1 MTPPD
6 LLSLAARFARLPD
19 TQRKQFL
26 AKLGDAGIDFRMLPI
41 PPREDRAASVPAS
54 FAQTRLWLH
63 ARLLGESAAY
73 HITERL
79 RLDGGLDANALRL
92 SCDALIARHEALRT
106 TFAEG
111 AAGVLQ
117 TVHAPMRCPWRF
129 TDLAD
134 ASAGSREQR
143 AAAIAER
150 DEAEPFDLAHGP
162 LVRAH
167 LIRLDAATHWFVL
180 TTHHIVSDGW
190 SADVMLAELSS
201 FYRSYATGDAVSLA
215 PLPVQYADYALWQRR
230 WLDAGEGERQLAYW
244 RATLDASRDALLLP
258 GAATRPAQRG
268 ASGARHAFD
277 ISAELARR
285 MRALAQARRAT
296 PFAVL
301 LAALATL
308 LARASGET
316 GIRIGVPSAN
326 RERGETVGLIGFF
339 VNTLT
344 LAASTPATL
353 AFDALVDAT
362 QRGLIDAQSHQ
373 DVPFDQVVD
382 ALGVARSASHHP
394 LFQVMAAYGA
404 RRVLPSFAEVCATEL
419 PSGMPYAKFDL
430 ALSFDE
436 RDDGGLDARFVYATD
451 LFDADA
457 IERFAARYVEL
468 LAHALDT
475 PGAAIGDL
483 QWLPEAER
491 RQLAAWNG
499 QTHDFTGR
507 ASPARAGAGVSGEPA
522 GAAVPRERAGQAG
535 GEPFVPVHDRIAQ
548 HARRRPDARGVA
560 DIERALTRGE
570 VDARATRLAKRLV
583 AAGVGAE
590 MRVGVALSRSVDLLV
605 GLIAALKSGGAFVPL
620 DPSHPRERLAQMLED
635 AQIAHVITERGSV
648 DALPLAGA
656 TRAWLVDDAIA
667 DAEIDGVALPAV
679 SPHQA
684 AYVIYTSGSTGKPK
698 GVVVDHGAFARH
710 CEAIAARYGATE
722 RDVFMLFQSVNFDG
736 AHEGWFSQYMSGAA
750 VAVTA
755 DTLWPPAR
763 TCALAA
769 REGVTMTYVPPG
781 CATQL
786 AEWALEHGAPPSLRS
801 ITVGGEATSREA
813 FALMRRAFPN
823 ARVVNG
829 YGPTETVIT
838 PMLWMFAP
846 GDDPAKLADAAYL
859 PIGTLVGARTA
870 HVLDA
875 RLNPLPVGVIGELYL
890 GGEGVGLARGYL
902 GRAALTAE
910 RFVPDPYGAPGAR
923 LYRTGDLVRRR
934 ADGVFDFIGRIDHQV
949 KLRGL
954 RIELG
959 EIEAQL
965 AAHDDVREAVAVVFG
980 EGAHARLAAFVELTG
995 DARARARRADA
1006 AELDAHLRRTLP
1018 DYMVPAHIVVLDALP
1033 RNANS
1038 KVDRAAL
1045 PEPAHV
1051 ARAYEAP
1058 DGELETAL
1066 AEIWR
1071 EVLGVER
1078 VGRADH
1084 FFELGGHSLAAV
1096 RVATRVAERLARDVP
1111 VRALFEAPILAPYA
1125 QRVAAAAPAH
1135 APQRAGSASYAPDAD
1150 GVLPLSAAQ
1159 RGLWFLWRAQPDSAA
1174 YNIPVALR
1182 LRGALDVDALADALA
1197 HAAVRHP
1204 ALRTRIVAR
1213 ADGAPGQRIAP
1224 ARRIELPV
1232 VDLRADARIAD
1243 DDARLAAAIA
1253 LTDADALAP
1262 FDLAADAPLW
1272 RARVIRLGAHDHV
1285 LSLVVH
1291 HIVSD
1296 GQSIDL
1302 WLDAVRA
1309 AYVARRA
1316 DEPATAAARAAA
1328 DRRTDRHAGSRA
1340 ASLAPARAKE
1350 APAQSAT
1357 IAPIQAPADAPQ
1369 PAPDAPVL
1377 PAAAPHARLAFWR
1390 EALAGAPSHALPP
1403 PRAGRA
1409 CAPRWDAGRL
1419 AFEFDAALVRRARA
1433 MALDA
1438 HATLP
1443 MLLHAAL
1450 NAAFYRA
1457 TGATDQPVGVLAST
1471 RELTGDAAERALGLF
1486 INAVVVRTRLSGAD
1500 TPATLVAAVRDAAL
1514 AAYAHADAPFCDVVA
1529 ALRAP
1534 RTVNGNPLF
1543 QVMFNYLRP
1552 AGAAARDWAGLA
1564 VDAFNDVRH
1573 RVVFELELDIV
1584 EHPDGRVTGAFSYA
1598 AERVDGA
1605 FVAALAADYLDVV
1618 RGFVDAP
1625 ARALGACAARFPLAS
1640 HEAYAPPP
1648 PAAADARA
1656 AARVARA
1663 LAELWRAS
1671 LGHAAPAPEA
1681 NLFEAGA
1688 TSFDVVRFVDA
1699 ARSAGFALA
1708 IADVFAAPSLAALGE
1723 RAAHTAG
1730 QPATQARDA
1739 D

>member
-404 RRVLPSFAEVCATEL
+404 RRVLPSFAEVRATEL

-560 DIERALTRGE
+560 DI
-570 VDARATRLAKRLV
+570 
-583 AAGVGAE
+583 
-590 MRVGVALSRSVDLLV
+590 
-605 GLIAALKSGGAFVPL
+605 
-620 DPSHPRERLAQMLED
+620 
-635 AQIAHVITERGSV
+635 
-648 DALPLAGA
+648 
-656 TRAWLVDDAIA
+656 
-667 DAEIDGVALPAV
+667 
-679 SPHQA
+679 
-684 AYVIYTSGSTGKPK
+684 
-698 GVVVDHGAFARH
+698 
-710 CEAIAARYGATE
+710 
-722 RDVFMLFQSVNFDG
+722 
-736 AHEGWFSQYMSGAA
+736 
-750 VAVTA
+750 
-755 DTLWPPAR
+755 
-763 TCALAA
+763 
-769 REGVTMTYVPPG
+769 
-781 CATQL
+781 
-786 AEWALEHGAPPSLRS
+786 
-801 ITVGGEATSREA
+801 
-813 FALMRRAFPN
+813 
-823 ARVVNG
+823 
-829 YGPTETVIT
+829 
-838 PMLWMFAP
+838 
-846 GDDPAKLADAAYL
+846 
-859 PIGTLVGARTA
+859 
-870 HVLDA
+870 
-875 RLNPLPVGVIGELYL
+875 
-890 GGEGVGLARGYL
+890 
-902 GRAALTAE
+902 GRA
-910 RFVPDPYGAPGAR
+910 
-923 LYRTGDLVRRR
+923 
-934 ADGVFDFIGRIDHQV
+934 
-949 KLRGL
+949 
-954 RIELG
+954 
-959 EIEAQL
+959 
-965 AAHDDVREAVAVVFG
+965 
-980 EGAHARLAAFVELTG
+980 
-995 DARARARRADA
+995 
-1006 AELDAHLRRTLP
+1006 
-1018 DYMVPAHIVVLDALP
+1018 
-1033 RNANS
+1033 
-1038 KVDRAAL
+1038 
-1045 PEPAHV
+1045 
-1051 ARAYEAP
+1051 
-1058 DGELETAL
+1058 
-1066 AEIWR
+1066 
-1071 EVLGVER
+1071 
-1078 VGRADH
+1078 
-1084 FFELGGHSLAAV
+1084 
-1096 RVATRVAERLARDVP
+1096 
-1111 VRALFEAPILAPYA
+1111 
-1125 QRVAAAAPAH
+1125 
-1135 APQRAGSASYAPDAD
+1135 
-1150 GVLPLSAAQ
+1150 
-1159 RGLWFLWRAQPDSAA
+1159 
-1174 YNIPVALR
+1174 
-1182 LRGALDVDALADALA
+1182 
-1197 HAAVRHP
+1197 
-1204 ALRTRIVAR
+1204 
-1213 ADGAPGQRIAP
+1213 
-1224 ARRIELPV
+1224 
-1232 VDLRADARIAD
+1232 
-1243 DDARLAAAIA
+1243 
-1253 LTDADALAP
+1253 
-1262 FDLAADAPLW
+1262 
-1272 RARVIRLGAHDHV
+1272 
-1285 LSLVVH
+1285 
-1291 HIVSD
+1291 
-1296 GQSIDL
+1296 
-1302 WLDAVRA
+1302 
-1309 AYVARRA
+1309 
-1316 DEPATAAARAAA
+1316 
-1328 DRRTDRHAGSRA
+1328 
-1340 ASLAPARAKE
+1340 
-1350 APAQSAT
+1350 
-1357 IAPIQAPADAPQ
+1357 
-1369 PAPDAPVL
+1369 
-1377 PAAAPHARLAFWR
+1377 
-1390 EALAGAPSHALPP
+1390 
-1403 PRAGRA
+1403 
-1409 CAPRWDAGRL
+1409 
-1419 AFEFDAALVRRARA
+1419 
-1433 MALDA
+1433 
-1438 HATLP
+1438 
-1443 MLLHAAL
+1443 
-1450 NAAFYRA
+1450 
-1457 TGATDQPVGVLAST
+1457 
-1471 RELTGDAAERALGLF
+1471 
-1486 INAVVVRTRLSGAD
+1486 
-1500 TPATLVAAVRDAAL
+1500 
-1514 AAYAHADAPFCDVVA
+1514 
-1529 ALRAP
+1529 
-1534 RTVNGNPLF
+1534 
-1543 QVMFNYLRP
+1543 
-1552 AGAAARDWAGLA
+1552 
-1564 VDAFNDVRH
+1564 
-1573 RVVFELELDIV
+1573 
-1584 EHPDGRVTGAFSYA
+1584 
-1598 AERVDGA
+1598 
-1605 FVAALAADYLDVV
+1605 
-1618 RGFVDAP
+1618 
-1625 ARALGACAARFPLAS
+1625 
-1640 HEAYAPPP
+1640 
-1648 PAAADARA
+1648 
-1656 AARVARA
+1656 
-1663 LAELWRAS
+1663 
-1671 LGHAAPAPEA
+1671 
-1681 NLFEAGA
+1681 
-1688 TSFDVVRFVDA
+1688 
-1699 ARSAGFALA
+1699 
-1708 IADVFAAPSLAALGE
+1708 
-1723 RAAHTAG
+1723 
-1730 QPATQARDA
+1730 
-1739 D
+1739 